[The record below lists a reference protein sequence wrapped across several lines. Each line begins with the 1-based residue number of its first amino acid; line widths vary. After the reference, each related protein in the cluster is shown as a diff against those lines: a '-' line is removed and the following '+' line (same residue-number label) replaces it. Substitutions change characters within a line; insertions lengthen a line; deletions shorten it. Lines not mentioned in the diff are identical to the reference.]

1 MAKTKISEFDSTPA
15 NNTDIDSINI
25 AEGCAPSGINN
36 AIRELMSQLKDQQ
49 TGASADNFTVG
60 GNLAVTG
67 TSAFTGN
74 VAFAGAT
81 TFTGAVTFSS
91 SVVMS
96 TALPVASG
104 GTGAATLTANNVLL
118 GNGTSTPQFVAPST
132 SGNILTSNG
141 TTWASSAPAAY
152 PLTSGTAVASTS
164 GTSIDFTSIPSWV
177 KRITVMFS
185 GVSTS
190 GTSAIVVQL
199 GTSGGVQTTGYSS
212 GAWFANTSN
221 VTSSVGLLVTGSN
234 ANTYDFNGVIT
245 ITLLN
250 SSTGLWTHSSILC
263 GNVTAATNTI
273 GGGSKTLSGTLDR
286 VRITTVA
293 GTDTFDAGSINI
305 LYE

>member
-1 MAKTKISEFDSTPA
+1 M
-15 NNTDIDSINI
+15 
-25 AEGCAPSGINN
+25 
-36 AIRELMSQLKDQQ
+36 
-49 TGASADNFTVG
+49 
-60 GNLAVTG
+60 
-67 TSAFTGN
+67 
-74 VAFAGAT
+74 
-81 TFTGAVTFSS
+81 S
-91 SVVMS
+91 SVVI
-96 TALPVASG
+96 SG
-104 GTGAATLTANNVLL
+104 DTSGAITLA
-118 GNGTSTPQFVAPST
+118 APSVAGT
-132 SGNILTSNG
+132 NTITLPALTG
-141 TTWASSAPAAY
+141 TTVIAGQNSAITA
-152 PLTSGTAVASTS
+152 GTAVASTS
-164 GTSIDFTSIPSWV
+164 GTSIDFTSIPSYV

-185 GVSTS
+185 GVSAS